1 MSTPRA
7 LVPETNNPLGESADR
22 GFTLPASYYTDQ
34 AIYELEK
41 ENIFY
46 RSWQYVCHE
55 SNLTNPGDYAT
66 KQIADENIFVIRD
79 DNGTLRGFYNV
90 CRHRAHQLLQGRG
103 NSGRIVCPYH
113 AWAYSRSG
121 ELTFARNS
129 ELVTDF
135 DAQQFCLRAVNIE
148 NFLGFIFVN
157 LSETVEPLNSLAA
170 DLYTDIREKIPYIDQ
185 LSLKEPSVF
194 GGNGIR
200 AGWKVV
206 VDNYLECYHCANAH
220 LDFSDII
227 DMNCYQMDTFGLWS
241 RQIGTKTKPQNSA
254 YPFSSTDQ
262 QQDAVFWYLWP
273 NTTLFSLPG
282 TPNLSV
288 MSIDPMDADYSIF
301 AGDIFGLDNYELND
315 SRINYVNVILGPED
329 QRLCESVQ
337 LGLRSRSYNQGR
349 FIVNSKHLGTAEHA
363 VHQFHMHVFEA
374 LESSSQ

>member
-1 MSTPRA
+1 
-7 LVPETNNPLGESADR
+7 
-22 GFTLPASYYTDQ
+22 
-34 AIYELEK
+34 
-41 ENIFY
+41 
-46 RSWQYVCHE
+46 
-55 SNLTNPGDYAT
+55 
-66 KQIADENIFVIRD
+66 
-79 DNGTLRGFYNV
+79 
-90 CRHRAHQLLQGRG
+90 
-103 NSGRIVCPYH
+103 
-113 AWAYSRSG
+113 
-121 ELTFARNS
+121 
-129 ELVTDF
+129 
-135 DAQQFCLRAVNIE
+135 
-148 NFLGFIFVN
+148 
-157 LSETVEPLNSLAA
+157 
-170 DLYTDIREKIPYIDQ
+170 
-185 LSLKEPSVF
+185 
-194 GGNGIR
+194 
-200 AGWKVV
+200 GWKVV